1 MKSSALS
8 AAAVPTG
15 SRGADRYQGGML
27 SLPPP
32 RQMPI
37 VPTTAYAPGLSK
49 TALSFALSHNRFMAF
64 LNPLLQFS
72 ILFSS
77 KIIRQNC
84 EKCRNLLLR
93 VENRCTPGRVR
104 AIGRCYGCG
113 SIRIVWFSKIR
124 WTFRYARSQM
134 SAVPPSASVP

>member
-1 MKSSALS
+1 MKVSALS

-27 SLPPP
+27 CLPPP

-37 VPTTAYAPGLSK
+37 VPSTAYAPGLSK
-49 TALSFALSHNRFMAF
+49 TALSFVYSQSFQGIFESHVAVFDSVFIKDNQAKLRKYRE
-64 LNPLLQFS
+64 LPQ
-72 ILFSS
+72 
-77 KIIRQNC
+77 
-84 EKCRNLLLR
+84 R
-93 VENRCTPGRVR
+93 VENHCTPGRVR

-113 SIRIVWFSKIR
+113 PIRIVWFSKIR